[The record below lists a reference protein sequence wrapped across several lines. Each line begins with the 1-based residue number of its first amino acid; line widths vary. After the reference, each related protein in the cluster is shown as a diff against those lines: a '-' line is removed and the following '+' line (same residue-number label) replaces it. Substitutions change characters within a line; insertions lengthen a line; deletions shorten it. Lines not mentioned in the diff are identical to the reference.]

1 MLWYSQML
9 CCCSHYVQ
17 PVTYLPRQS
26 ASRRSAGISKDYSS
40 TSSTSLL
47 YLQCFVQTH
56 LIVPFIHCSFLLY
69 RLRPPVSQC
78 KVITFS
84 TFNQYAHISVLQ
96 LILLLFSCN
105 LYFNVCTIHF
115 MFINFSL
122 FNISL
127 SVYSCRVAFPN
138 KRHKNNG

>member
-1 MLWYSQML
+1 MKLHQLYLLNKSPDKCLHVLLWDDFHRYFFTPGAMDE
-9 CCCSHYVQ
+9 
-17 PVTYLPRQS
+17 YLPSFTLINCVPLSIYVPYPKMQPIKL
-26 ASRRSAGISKDYSS
+26 ASFCMVLWPSKEVL
-40 TSSTSLL
+40 TILL
-47 YLQCFVQTH
+47 
-56 LIVPFIHCSFLLY
+56 
-69 RLRPPVSQC
+69 
-78 KVITFS
+78 
-84 TFNQYAHISVLQ
+84 LQ

-138 KRHKNNG
+138 KRHKNSG